1 MDGQD
6 APGPYTPDEE
16 ERLRRIEEDLAK
28 VAAETRLAEPDH
40 EDFAERLQ
48 RIESQAKSAKTQH
61 HKETPQ
67 GSTQG
72 MFTPESGRG
81 LARGLQA
88 AYAIIGVPI
97 AGWVVGWLI
106 DRAAGT
112 GVTWQGVL
120 TMCGAALAVL
130 YVIKTSS
137 NSS

>member
-1 MDGQD
+1 MEGHD
-6 APGPYTPDEE
+6 APGPTPSDEE
-16 ERLRRIEEDLAK
+16 AKLRRIEDELAK

-40 EDFAERLQ
+40 DAFGERLKQ
-48 RIESQAKSAKTQH
+48 IESQARSAKTQH
-61 HKETPQ
+61 HKGTPE

-137 NSS
+137 GPS